1 MRPWEESHRPK
12 LGRSRSSERGQ
23 RQSSRTG
30 SRKWRTQSAER
41 WAELREEGRRH
52 DELEVARLE
61 RGFHSPGYDPF
72 RALED
77 EGQERYELELRRRK
91 RRLRTYVKGFL
102 CALGAIVALWLVIE
116 ASEAGYRGCDDA
128 CEVRQ
133 QERYEQIGAG

>member
-41 WAELREEGRRH
+41 WAELRQEDRRL
-52 DELEVARLE
+52 DELELARLE
-61 RGFHSPGYDPF
+61 QGFHAPTYDPF
-72 RALED
+72 RRLED

-91 RRLRTYVKGFL
+91 RRLRIYVKGFL
-102 CALGAIVALWLVIE
+102 CALVAIAALWLVVE
-116 ASEAGYRGCDDA
+116 ASGSGYRGCDDA
-128 CEVRQ
+128 CQIQQ
-133 QERYEQIGAG
+133 QERYEQVGAG